1 MPRAPPTGW
10 ARRTNSAMNRITNK
24 QRLSSVLLLGLAS
37 CQATTLDS
45 QPVATPAA
53 VVRQPFSNSV
63 GHGVSNAI
71 ERCDDLTLC
80 VEELL
85 LALETGTLDGA
96 CHAYAA
102 ARAPYEEIQVLAA
115 AFPELDLAID
125 GRSSEFEAGEFDPGF
140 RGFHRIEILL
150 FARKRMGAATPYAR
164 QLLQDVQALR
174 GVLEERGRFS
184 AAATF
189 AGMQRRCM
197 DVATRMVSS
206 EEEMWSNQSLLVIH
220 HAWIGC
226 YEQYKYFAGAVRTED
241 ALLAERID
249 RAYRKAIEEV
259 AGEFSSEGVEG
270 SPFTLI
276 DMGQRRQIADSSL
289 KLRGY
294 LLQAHEALG
303 LKDA

>member
-1 MPRAPPTGW
+1 MKT
-10 ARRTNSAMNRITNK
+10 
-24 QRLSSVLLLGLAS
+24 SSTHKRVSPVLLIGLAAA
-37 CQATTLDS
+37 CQSTTMDA

-53 VVRQPFSNSV
+53 VIRQPFSSAV
-63 GHGVSNAI
+63 TSGVAVAI
-71 ERCDDLTLC
+71 ERCDELILRIEDLL
-80 VEELL
+80 V
-85 LALETGTLDGA
+85 ALDSGTLEGTW
-96 CHAYAA
+96 HAYAA

-140 RGFHRIEILL
+140 RGFHRIEIFL
-150 FARKRMGAATPYAR
+150 FARKRMGAAMPYAR
-164 QLLQDVQALR
+164 QLLEDAQELR
-174 GVLEERGRFS
+174 AVLDDRGRFS
-184 AAATF
+184 ASETF
-189 AGMQRRCM
+189 DGMQRRCM

-206 EEEMWSNQSLLVIH
+206 EEEMWSNQTLLVIH

-226 YEQYKYFAGAVRTED
+226 YEQYKYFAGAVRSED

-276 DMGQRRQIADSSL
+276 DMAQRRQIADSSL

-294 LLQAHEALG
+294 LIQASKALE

>member
-1 MPRAPPTGW
+1 MKASSTTKRVSPT
-10 ARRTNSAMNRITNK
+10 
-24 QRLSSVLLLGLAS
+24 LLLVGLAAA
-37 CQATTLDS
+37 CQSATMDS

-53 VVRQPFSNSV
+53 VVRQPFSGAVTSGTSV
-63 GHGVSNAI
+63 AL
-71 ERCDDLTLC
+71 ERCDDFILR
-80 VEELL
+80 VEELIV
-85 LALETGTLDGA
+85 ALDTGTLEGTW
-96 CHAYAA
+96 HAYAA

-140 RGFHRIEILL
+140 RGFHRIEIFL
-150 FARKRMGAATPYAR
+150 FARQRMGAAMPYAR
-164 QLLQDVQALR
+164 QLLEDARALR
-174 GVLEERGRFS
+174 VVLEERGRFS
-184 AAATF
+184 AAETF
-189 AGMQRRCM
+189 AGMERRCM

-259 AGEFSSEGVEG
+259 AGEFSSAGVEG

-294 LLQAHEALG
+294 LIEARKALG

>member
-1 MPRAPPTGW
+1 MNISSTTKRAST
-10 ARRTNSAMNRITNK
+10 
-24 QRLSSVLLLGLAS
+24 VLLIGLAAA
-37 CQATTLDS
+37 CQSTTMGS

-53 VVRQPFSNSV
+53 VVRQPFSSPV
-63 GHGVSNAI
+63 TSGVSVAI
-71 ERCDDLTLC
+71 ECCDELILRI
-80 VEELL
+80 EELIV
-85 LALETGTLDGA
+85 ALDTGTLEGA
-96 CHAYAA
+96 WHAYAA

-115 AFPELDLAID
+115 AFPELDRAID
-125 GRSSEFEAGEFDPGF
+125 GRSSEFAAGEFDPEF
-140 RGFHRIEILL
+140 RGFHRIEIFL
-150 FARKRMGAATPYAR
+150 FARKRMGAAMPYAR
-164 QLLQDVQALR
+164 QLLEDAGELR

-184 AAATF
+184 APETF

-249 RAYRKAIEEV
+249 RAYRKAIEAV
-259 AGEFSSEGVEG
+259 AGEFSTEGVEG
-270 SPFTLI
+270 SPYTLI
-276 DMGQRRQIADSSL
+276 DMEERRQIADASL

-294 LLQAHEALG
+294 LIQAGKALE
-303 LKDA
+303 LKDD